1 MKIRQESF
9 KIFEAFVTAMVF
21 RVPPPVATL
30 RQAAVADSTEVE
42 GVERCKVSTL
52 WVERVDV
59 TPYAIII

>member
-21 RVPPPVATL
+21 RVGNQPPPVATL

-42 GVERCKVSTL
+42 GVERCKV
-52 WVERVDV
+52 
-59 TPYAIII
+59 